1 MMTPATTA
9 RRSFDADAPSIHV
22 PCVEALAFFAI
33 CPDHPSTMRESLY
46 MRPLPR
52 QLAWVIGL
60 AVVMAVIG
68 PFGSYLYMS
77 LPIRL
82 LYFVLVGV
90 TFWFLIAMT
99 SALLVGREALRRW
112 PLPLRLAL
120 AGFIASAP
128 GTVGIYLIHALL
140 VQPIALRFAPQVFIE
155 AAFLA
160 VVISVVL
167 GLILEWRLH
176 AEADLERARVAA
188 ADTAST
194 TTPPAPDFYRRLP
207 PALGRDLQALEMED
221 HYLRIHTALGSDL
234 ILLRLRDALA
244 ELGPKGGRQ
253 VHRSWWVADG
263 AVASVE
269 RDAGR
274 ITLVLRNRLRVPV
287 SKTFREPVKEAGWLG

>member
-1 MMTPATTA
+1 VHRNFA
-9 RRSFDADAPSIHV
+9 ADVPSIHV
-22 PCVEALAFFAI
+22 PCVETLAFFAI
-33 CPDHPSTMRESLY
+33 CRDHPSTMRESLY
-46 MRPLPR
+46 FRPLPR
-52 QLAWVIGL
+52 QLPWVIGL

-90 TFWFLIAMT
+90 AFWLLIAAT
-99 SALLVGREALRRW
+99 SALLVGWEGLRRW

-120 AGFIASAP
+120 AGFLASAP
-128 GTVGIYLIHALL
+128 GTASIYLVHALL
-140 VQPIALRFAPQVFIE
+140 AQPIPLRYAPEVFIQS
-155 AAFLA
+155 AFLS

-167 GLILEWRLH
+167 GLIIEWRLH

-188 ADTAST
+188 AADAGST
-194 TTPPAPDFYRRLP
+194 PQPAPDFFRRIP
-207 PALGRDLQALEMED
+207 PALGRDLMALQMED

-244 ELGPKGGRQ
+244 ELGPQRGRQ
-253 VHRSWWVADG
+253 VHRSWWVAEK

-269 RDAGR
+269 RDAGKM
-274 ITLVLRNRLRVPV
+274 ILILRNGLRVPV
-287 SKTFREPVKEAGWLG
+287 SKSFRDQVKEAGWLG

>member
-1 MMTPATTA
+1 MPSRHGGTMRGRNPSRPRPSTKTSTDQTQSGVWAMIWNKNVMVTPASATC
-9 RRSFDADAPSIHV
+9 RSFDAGEPSIQV
-22 PCVEALAFFAI
+22 RCVEVLAFFAI
-33 CPDHPSTMRESLY
+33 CRDHPSTMRESLY
-46 MRPLPR
+46 MRPLPS

-60 AVVMAVIG
+60 AGVMAVIG

-120 AGFIASAP
+120 AGFVASAP
-128 GTVGIYLIHALL
+128 GTVGIYLLHGLL
-140 VQPIALRFAPQVFIE
+140 AQPIPVRFAPEVFMQ

-188 ADTAST
+188 ADAASATA
-194 TTPPAPDFYRRLP
+194 PPTPDFFRRIP
-207 PALGRDLQALEMED
+207 PALGRDLLALEMED

-234 ILLRLRDALA
+234 ILLRLRDALT
-244 ELGPKGGRQ
+244 EL
-253 VHRSWWVADG
+253 
-263 AVASVE
+263 
-269 RDAGR
+269 
-274 ITLVLRNRLRVPV
+274 
-287 SKTFREPVKEAGWLG
+287 